1 MQILIPLWL
10 PIIVATVVVFI
21 ASFLAWMVFP
31 HHKKDIKTLPD
42 EKSLTDDLKQLNL
55 TPGTY
60 MWPGCADGNM
70 KSEEFQAR
78 YQAGPWGSMNVL
90 PKQPNFGLNLL
101 LVFIFYLIV
110 SVFVGYITFRARPWG
125 SEFSPVFQV
134 AGATGILAYC
144 AGGIPGAIFFGK
156 PARFVLTDFVDNLVY
171 GLLTGL
177 IFAWLWP
184 AATGA

>member
-78 YQAGPWGSMNVL
+78 YQAGPWG
-90 PKQPNFGLNLL
+90 
-101 LVFIFYLIV
+101 
-110 SVFVGYITFRARPWG
+110 
-125 SEFSPVFQV
+125 
-134 AGATGILAYC
+134 
-144 AGGIPGAIFFGK
+144 
-156 PARFVLTDFVDNLVY
+156 
-171 GLLTGL
+171 
-177 IFAWLWP
+177 
-184 AATGA
+184 